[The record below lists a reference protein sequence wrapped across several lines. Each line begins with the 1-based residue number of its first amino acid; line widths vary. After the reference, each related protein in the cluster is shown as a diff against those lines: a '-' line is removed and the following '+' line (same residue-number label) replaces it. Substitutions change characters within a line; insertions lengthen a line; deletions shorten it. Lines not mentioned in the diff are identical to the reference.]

1 MCQTICYC
9 IEVYLTVSKYS
20 KLRLLIVMWLCLY
33 LYVYAFPTLRD
44 LSLYGP
50 SKHIVSTAPL
60 GISKRRSPEEGGVIE
75 KVIINPLTK
84 EVQSAL
90 RKKKYNFKART
101 DSSSSSSTNDNQ
113 VKEPTSTSVTVTS
126 TSTTLDEPASK
137 VARLEYPPVQADDNI
152 SSSSAAAVETSVSV
166 DSAGQEEGG
175 AVSAL
180 SVAQDVV
187 VNESVLENL
196 VPVSN
201 STDSSA
207 VDLIGE
213 GECEEKGEP
222 AAVAVEM
229 MVETIKEVESTPAP
243 VTVPTHKSDGR
254 PSKGDYNLTS
264 YPQRMKIVDF
274 SKKVYIAPLTTV
286 GNLPWRRVM
295 KDFGADI
302 TCGEMAMSHNLVMGQ
317 ASEWARIRRHASE
330 DIFGIQVSASTVF
343 HSPD

>member
-1 MCQTICYC
+1 LC
-9 IEVYLTVSKYS
+9 
-20 KLRLLIVMWLCLY
+20 LLVVTWLCLY
-33 LYVYAFPTLRD
+33 LYVNAFPTFHNLT
-44 LSLYGP
+44 LYVP

-101 DSSSSSSTNDNQ
+101 DSSSSSSSSSSTNDN
-113 VKEPTSTSVTVTS
+113 KLKNPTSTSITATVTS
-126 TSTTLDEPASK
+126 TSTIMDEPASK
-137 VARLEYPPVQADDNI
+137 VARWEDPPVQAGDSLP
-152 SSSSAAAVETSVSV
+152 SSSVAAVMKSGDSGV
-166 DSAGQEEGG
+166 DIARQEEGG
-175 AVSAL
+175 AVSA
-180 SVAQDVV
+180 SMAQDVLG
-187 VNESVLENL
+187 NESIVENIE
-196 VPVSN
+196 PASD
-201 STDSSA
+201 STDASA
-207 VDLIGE
+207 VELIGE
-213 GECEEKGEP
+213 GVCEEKGE
-222 AAVAVEM
+222 AVAEVKA
-229 MVETIKEVESTPAP
+229 ETMKEAESTPTQTAVQP
-243 VTVPTHKSDGR
+243 PKSDGR
-254 PSKGDYNLTS
+254 PPKGDYNLTA

-274 SKKVYIAPLTTV
+274 SNKVYIAPLTTV

-330 DIFGIQVSASTVF
+330 NIFGIQVSASTVF

>member
-1 MCQTICYC
+1 MSLNFSTFRK
-9 IEVYLTVSKYS
+9 LT
-20 KLRLLIVMWLCLY
+20 
-33 LYVYAFPTLRD
+33 
-44 LSLYGP
+44 LYGP
-50 SKHIVSTAPL
+50 SKRTVSTAPL

-101 DSSSSSSTNDNQ
+101 DSSSSSSSTNDNK
-113 VKEPTSTSVTVTS
+113 VKDPTSTSIPATVTS
-126 TSTTLDEPASK
+126 TSTILDEPASK
-137 VARLEYPPVQADDNI
+137 VARLEDSPVQAGDNL
-152 SSSSAAAVETSVSV
+152 SSSSVAVVVTSVDGGV
-166 DSAGQEEGG
+166 DIAGREEGG
-175 AVSAL
+175 GVSAL
-180 SVAQDVV
+180 SVAQDVLG
-187 VNESVLENL
+187 NESVGENI
-196 VPVSN
+196 VPASA
-201 STDSSA
+201 STDASA
-207 VDLIGE
+207 VESVGE
-213 GECEEKGEP
+213 GVCEEKGE
-222 AAVAVEM
+222 AAAEVKA
-229 MVETIKEVESTPAP
+229 ETIKEAESKPAQ
-243 VTVPTHKSDGR
+243 TAVPPYKSDGR
-254 PSKGDYNLTS
+254 PPKEDYNLTA

-274 SKKVYIAPLTTV
+274 SNKVYIAPLTTV

>member
-1 MCQTICYC
+1 MPECVELY
-9 IEVYLTVSKYS
+9 VLKYI
-20 KLRLLIVMWLCLY
+20 LLFQIFQIDFISFIWLCLY
-33 LYVYAFPTLRD
+33 LCVYAFPTFHNLT
-44 LSLYGP
+44 LYGP

-75 KVIINPLTK
+75 KIIINPLTK

-101 DSSSSSSTNDNQ
+101 DSSSSSSTNDNK
-113 VKEPTSTSVTVTS
+113 VKDLTSTSVTATS
-126 TSTTLDEPASK
+126 TSTILDEPANK
-137 VARLEYPPVQADDNI
+137 VARLEDPLVQAGVDL
-152 SSSSAAAVETSVSV
+152 SSSSVVTSVDGGV
-166 DSAGQEEGG
+166 DSARQEEGG

-196 VPVSN
+196 VPASD

-207 VDLIGE
+207 LDLIGE
-213 GECEEKGEP
+213 GECEEKGEA

-243 VTVPTHKSDGR
+243 VAVPPSKSDGR
-254 PSKGDYNLTS
+254 PPKGDYNLTA

-274 SKKVYIAPLTTV
+274 SNKVYIAPLTTV

-330 DIFGIQVSASTVF
+330 DIFGIQVSASTVVY
-343 HSPD
+343 SPD

>member
-1 MCQTICYC
+1 LC
-9 IEVYLTVSKYS
+9 
-20 KLRLLIVMWLCLY
+20 LLVVTRLCLY
-33 LYVYAFPTLRD
+33 HYVYSIPTFHNLTI
-44 LSLYGP
+44 YVP
-50 SKHIVSTAPL
+50 SNRIVSTAPL

-101 DSSSSSSTNDNQ
+101 DSSSSNSSSSSANDYK
-113 VKEPTSTSVTVTS
+113 VKDPTSTPIPATITTTS
-126 TSTTLDEPASK
+126 TILDEPASK
-137 VARLEYPPVQADDNI
+137 VARLEDPPVRAGGNL
-152 SSSSAAAVETSVSV
+152 SSSSVSAAVASGDGGA
-166 DSAGQEEGG
+166 DSARQEEGG
-175 AVSAL
+175 GVSAL
-180 SVAQDVV
+180 SVAQDVQV
-187 VNESVLENL
+187 KESVVDNI
-196 VPVSN
+196 VPASA
-201 STDSSA
+201 STDTNA
-207 VDLIGE
+207 VELIGE
-213 GECEEKGEP
+213 GVCEEKRE
-222 AAVAVEM
+222 AVAVP
-229 MVETIKEVESTPAP
+229 VEVMAESTKEVESAPAQAA
-243 VTVPTHKSDGR
+243 VPPYKSDGR
-254 PSKGDYNLTS
+254 LPKGDYNLTA

-274 SKKVYIAPLTTV
+274 SNKVYIAPLTTV